1 MKEHGVFTKLSFV
14 NIFSILMNFISFFIQ
29 KQKKKNWSF
38 ERINSREIFEM
49 TSFAKICSR
58 EIFKIWP
65 FAKINRREMS
75 KKFIRENKFSRK
87 LIPLRQHRFHSNTNI
102 FDTFFKSNKN
112 LTILIVIIDYAVLY
126 QLRDLMRWAFSLSS
140 YAAAISLR
148 IQLAKISPHC
158 NLKVITIIQAKAMLP
173 EPIFFPQ
180 NYGIF

>member
-1 MKEHGVFTKLSFV
+1 
-14 NIFSILMNFISFFIQ
+14 
-29 KQKKKNWSF
+29 
-38 ERINSREIFEM
+38 M

-87 LIPLRQHRFHSNTNI
+87 LIPLRQHRFRSNTNI

-126 QLRDLMRWAFSLSS
+126 QLRDLMSL
-140 YAAAISLR
+140 
-148 IQLAKISPHC
+148 
-158 NLKVITIIQAKAMLP
+158 
-173 EPIFFPQ
+173 
-180 NYGIF
+180 